1 MADAVK
7 CLTFSHNSLSKFHFF
22 RTFALHT
29 NITTMR
35 RIFLTA
41 ALAIILTNIAFAQTV
56 SIADGRT
63 IANNIITERFQQL
76 GQNPSDYKIINS
88 YTEIF
93 EGNEVFHV
101 YNLAPTGFVIV
112 SADRSVE
119 PLLAFSH
126 ESSCNA
132 TDRHS
137 SVDAV
142 LKSYASQISYAIK
155 NSSPANAHTTTEW
168 EHYSASEFQPRDVPT
183 VEPLLS
189 TKWNQGKYFNSQC
202 PEDANGEDGH
212 VVVGCVA
219 TAIAQVFNYFRYP
232 SQGTGSYGYNHPTY
246 GHLEMD
252 FAQQHY
258 DYDYMPT
265 KPTDYNDNL
274 ARLLYSIG
282 VSVDMNYGPRGSG
295 MNNHK
300 GAYTMRNY
308 FGYNDEARY
317 IFKDSLPTVIPDN
330 IENDTVIPDSI
341 WNGILVNHL
350 NRRIP
355 LYYAGWG
362 DYVYN
367 SGHAFVFDGYSDSTH
382 YHINWGWGGS
392 NDGFFII
399 SNLSPSGSN
408 FRLAHEV
415 IVNATP
421 KYENQ
426 GCEGLKTMIFYEGTL
441 DDGSGPLN
449 EYAPDSDCSWLIS
462 PQDSVEGYTL
472 KFNKFDIDDSDN
484 IIIYAGDSEDA
495 PIVASIFGSDI
506 PDETYTVNSTEMLV
520 RFVSDAT
527 VSGYGWNMSYEP
539 IRPTYCISTV
549 TVTEMRDTISDGSNR
564 WDYYDGTSCRWRIAP
579 GNTSSF
585 TFEFLELDT
594 EYDKDFVKIYR
605 NGRPYAKFS
614 GDTIPEPIHF
624 DGDNATIYFTSNNSV
639 RAGGFRLAYSVVETG
654 IDEYGNT
661 AISIY
666 PNPASSNLN
675 IEGENITNIS
685 LYDITGKCVYEKIL
699 APCYKY
705 TVGTENFAEGAYFA
719 RIIDINGN
727 CTTKKVI
734 IER

>member
-1 MADAVK
+1 MK
-7 CLTFSHNSLSKFHFF
+7 HLFLLTTLAITLASM
-22 RTFALHT
+22 TFAQ
-29 NITTMR
+29 NIS
-35 RIFLTA
+35 L
-41 ALAIILTNIAFAQTV
+41 
-56 SIADGRT
+56 DEGKT
-63 IANNIITERFQQL
+63 IANNIISERL
-76 GQNPSDYKIINS
+76 ANPDNYKIADS
-88 YTEIF
+88 YTEAF
-93 EGNEVFHV
+93 DGVAVFHV
-101 YNLAPTGFVIV
+101 YNLEPSGFVIV
-112 SADRSVE
+112 SADKSVE

-126 ESSCNA
+126 ESSCYA
-132 TDRHS
+132 TDRYPG
-137 SVDAV
+137 VKAV
-142 LKSYASQISYAIK
+142 LQSYASQIAYAIK
-155 NSSPANAHTTTEW
+155 NGIQASQHTTAEW
-168 EHYSASEFQPRDVPT
+168 EHYSATEFQPREVPT
-183 VEPLLS
+183 VEPLLT

-202 PEDANGEDGH
+202 PVDADGKDGH

-232 SQGTGSYGYNHPTY
+232 TQGTGSYGYDHPDY

-252 FAQQHY
+252 FSQQHY
-258 DYDYMPT
+258 DYDYMPDV
-265 KPTDYNDNL
+265 PTDYNDNL

-282 VSVDMNYGPRGSG
+282 VSVDMNYGPDGSG
-295 MNNHK
+295 MTNHK

-308 FGYNDEARY
+308 FGYSDEARY

-350 NRRIP
+350 DRRIP

-362 DYVYN
+362 DYQYR

-392 NDGFFII
+392 YDGFFII

-415 IVNATP
+415 IINATP

-426 GCEGLKTMIFYEGTL
+426 VCEGRKVMNFYEGTL

-484 IIIYAGDSEDA
+484 IIIYAGNDVDA
-495 PIVASIFGSDI
+495 PVVASIFGSDM

-527 VSGYGWNMSYEP
+527 VSGYGWTMSYEP
-539 IRPTYCISTV
+539 IRPTYCQTSV
-549 TVTEMRDTISDGSNR
+549 TVTEMRDTISDGSNG
-564 WDYYDGTSCRWRIAP
+564 WNYYDGTSCRWRIAP
-579 GNTSSF
+579 ENPSSF

-594 EYDKDFVKIYR
+594 EYGKDFVKIYR
-605 NGRPYAKFS
+605 NGRPYATFS

-624 DGDNATIYFTSNNSV
+624 EGNNATIFFTSNTSV
-639 RAGGFRLAYSVVETG
+639 RGGGFKLAYNVTETG
-654 IDEYGNT
+654 VDEFDNT
-661 AISIY
+661 MISVY
-666 PNPASSNLN
+666 PNPASTEIY
-675 IEGENITNIS
+675 IEGENLSQVQI
-685 LYDITGKCVYEKIL
+685 YDITGRCLIDEKISSDIHL
-699 APCYKY
+699 VD
-705 TVGTENFAEGAYFA
+705 TRNLSNGTYMAKIFSHDGK
-719 RIIDINGN
+719 I
-727 CTTKKVI
+727 TTKRFEI
-734 IER
+734 IKG